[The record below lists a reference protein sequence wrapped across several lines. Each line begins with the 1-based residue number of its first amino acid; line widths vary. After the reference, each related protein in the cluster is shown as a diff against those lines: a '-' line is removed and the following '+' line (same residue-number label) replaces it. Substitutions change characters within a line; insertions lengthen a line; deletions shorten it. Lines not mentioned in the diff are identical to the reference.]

1 MPEIQK
7 DNFSTENQVKSVI
20 KEKKLRIAVHIHQF
34 AELVYIIEGET
45 TVRHNR
51 IQETAKAGDVVA
63 ILPYHQHGF
72 FTEDNKKVKY
82 WMLLFSD
89 FFMSD
94 IVHNKNVNLEYGSLV
109 FKASDELRAF
119 IESRM
124 FNTNEEAI
132 EPDFEKT
139 LNLKALIYAA
149 FSEYFKS
156 SRNMQKVLSPS
167 NQISSSDPVTK
178 TVQYLQINF
187 RRDVSIEDC
196 AKKIGYCSSHISHC
210 LQKHFHTTFLK
221 LRNNLR
227 VSYAKHLIRF
237 SKMSTQMI
245 GAECGFN
252 SELTFNKIFKQ
263 STKLTPKQY
272 RKAFMNLK

>member
-7 DNFSTENQVKSVI
+7 DNFSTENQVKATI
-20 KEKKLRIAVHIHQF
+20 KEKRLRIAVHIHQF

-45 TVRHNR
+45 TVRHDR

-63 ILPYHQHGF
+63 ILPYQQHGF

-94 IVHNKNVNLEYGSLV
+94 IVHHKNTNWEYSNLV
-109 FKASDELRAF
+109 FKASDELKAL

-124 FNTNEEAI
+124 FNTNEEPI
-132 EPDFEKT
+132 EPDFKEI
-139 LNLKALIYAA
+139 LNLKSVIYSV

-156 SRNMQKVLSPS
+156 NRNAQKVTLSS
-167 NQISSSDPVTK
+167 KQMNSSDPVTK
-178 TVQYLQINF
+178 TIQYLQINF
-187 RRDVSIEDC
+187 RHDVSIEDC
-196 AKKIGYCSSHISHC
+196 AKEIGYCSSYISHC
-210 LQKHFHTTFLK
+210 LQKHLDITFLK

-227 VSYAKHLIRF
+227 ISYAKYLIRF
-237 SKMSTQMI
+237 SRMSIQMI

-252 SELTFNKIFKQ
+252 CELTFNRVFKQ
-263 STKLTPKQY
+263 DTKLTPKQY
-272 RKAFMNLK
+272 RKFFMNLK